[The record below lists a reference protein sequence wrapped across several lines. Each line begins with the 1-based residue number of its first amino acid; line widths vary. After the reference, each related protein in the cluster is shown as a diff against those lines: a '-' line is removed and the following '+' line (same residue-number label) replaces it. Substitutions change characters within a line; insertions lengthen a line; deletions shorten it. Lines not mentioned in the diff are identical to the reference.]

1 MNTISSEVVAM
12 SAPFLGEVP
21 LHFDRPM
28 LALGGVAVAAAT
40 VAVGMRRG
48 RQLEEQADAEVS
60 LYPDPD
66 MAEAAVTQYSRE
78 RRVSKVTGALLGLA
92 AGAAL
97 VNASGPST
105 IESNYNAN
113 RVSIIVEAGVNSRA
127 KDVTDTEKDEEVTRM
142 AAGLNSG
149 LRFSDELGQDV
160 EVQFIFSGSPARS
173 LGEVKGAAGSDDV
186 VAKAEAYTR
195 DLSTAA
201 ETPDIS
207 GALAVA
213 DAFEA
218 DQTIVITS
226 DESVTTADA
235 LNAYAR
241 PLSVVSPG
249 TTGTEFRML
258 GNDRT
263 AGYTAQFGD
272 IKAKSVQDTDQMEK
286 AMDTII
292 DSKIK
297 NTKEVPSKFFE
308 NLRNISG
315 IALGVGLGV
324 MKLTPLR
331 KRRVAKGV

>member
-1 MNTISSEVVAM
+1 MNTISSEIVAV

-21 LHFDRPM
+21 LHFDRPV
-28 LALGGVAVAAAT
+28 LALGGVAVAAAG
-40 VAVGMRRG
+40 VAVGIRRG
-48 RQLEEQADAEVS
+48 RQIEEQAVAEV
-60 LYPDPD
+60 LDYPDPNI
-66 MAEAAVTQYSRE
+66 AEVAETQFLQE
-78 RRVSKVTGALLGLA
+78 RRVSKLSGFLLGMA

-105 IESNYNAN
+105 IESNYNAD

-127 KDVTDTEKDEEVTRM
+127 KDVNDKEKNEEVTRM
-142 AAGLNSG
+142 AAGINSG
-149 LRFSDELGQDV
+149 LRFADELGQDV
-160 EVQFIFSGSPARS
+160 EVQFVFSGSPARS
-173 LGEVKGAAGSDDV
+173 LGEVKGVTGSDIV
-186 VAKAEAYTR
+186 VAKANEYTR

-201 ETPDIS
+201 ETPDIR

-218 DQTIVITS
+218 DQTIVIVS
-226 DESVTTADA
+226 DDSLDTADA
-235 LNAYAR
+235 LNAYPR
-241 PLSVVSPG
+241 SLSVVSPG
-249 TTGTEFRML
+249 IAGTKYRML

-263 AGYTAQFGD
+263 AVYTATFGD
-272 IKAKSVQDTDQMEK
+272 IKGKSVKDTEQMEK

-324 MKLTPLR
+324 MKLKPLR
-331 KRRVAKGV
+331 KR

>member
-1 MNTISSEVVAM
+1 MNTISSEIVAV

-21 LHFDRPM
+21 LHFDRPV

-48 RQLEEQADAEVS
+48 RQIEEQAVVEGTQ
-60 LYPDPD
+60 YPDPD
-66 MAEAAVTQYSRE
+66 IAEVAVTQFSQE
-78 RRVSKVTGALLGLA
+78 RRVSKLSGVLLGLT

-97 VNASGPST
+97 MNASGPSN
-105 IESNYNAN
+105 IESNYKADH
-113 RVSIIVEAGVNSRA
+113 VSIIVEAGVNSRA
-127 KDVTDTEKDEEVTRM
+127 KDVKDTEKNEKVTRM
-142 AAGLNSG
+142 AAGINSG
-149 LRFSDELGQDV
+149 LRFADELGQDV
-160 EVQFIFSGSPARS
+160 EVQFVFSGSPARS
-173 LGEVKGAAGSDDV
+173 LGEVKGVTGSDRV
-186 VAKAEAYTR
+186 VAKANEYTR

-207 GALAVA
+207 GALSIA
-213 DAFEA
+213 DAFNA
-218 DQTIVITS
+218 DQTIVIVS
-226 DESVTTADA
+226 DNSLKTADA
-235 LNAYAR
+235 LNVYLK

-249 TTGTEFRML
+249 EAGTKYRML

-263 AGYTAQFGD
+263 AVHTDNFGE
-272 IKAKSVQDTDQMEK
+272 IKGKSVQDTEQIEK
-286 AMDTII
+286 AMDTMI

-324 MKLTPLR
+324 MKLKPLR